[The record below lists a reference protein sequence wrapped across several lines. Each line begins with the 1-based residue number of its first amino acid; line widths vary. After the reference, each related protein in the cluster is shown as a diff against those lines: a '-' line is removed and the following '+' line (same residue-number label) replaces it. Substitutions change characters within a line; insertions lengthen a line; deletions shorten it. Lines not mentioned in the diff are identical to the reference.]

1 MRNVYRLTGTC
12 DKTGST
18 GNTLFFFY
26 KSFFQNS
33 SSFCLYSVY
42 RRSCR
47 FTVTLSQ
54 KQIVT
59 LSCHTGLMQLSNRN
73 RQQQLIQ
80 AAGMYRTNSDAAHTG
95 YTTVCVCFFRML
107 YRDRL
112 YRALCGALPTLHT
125 RLICR
130 RLQRN
135 SVIGLIRMVSRYLQL
150 TCRILFQMLPV
161 HRDVRLHTDAGWNAR
176 QQPRSR
182 HGTQSRFP
190 VHIPSSP
197 AEYPHRHDCH
207 SCIPE

>member
-1 MRNVYRLTGTC
+1 MHLNNACRTGLTAKTAAYTAHRINDCVTAMRNVYRLTGTC

-42 RRSCR
+42 RRSRR

-59 LSCHTGLMQLSNRN
+59 LSSHTGLMQLSNRN

-107 YRDRL
+107 YRDQL
-112 YRALCGALPTLHT
+112 MSKTQ
-125 RLICR
+125 LIKPI
-130 RLQRN
+130 N
-135 SVIGLIRMVSRYLQL
+135 
-150 TCRILFQMLPV
+150 
-161 HRDVRLHTDAGWNAR
+161 H
-176 QQPRSR
+176 
-182 HGTQSRFP
+182 
-190 VHIPSSP
+190 
-197 AEYPHRHDCH
+197 
-207 SCIPE
+207 

>member
-1 MRNVYRLTGTC
+1 MCIR
-12 DKTGST
+12 DI
-18 GNTLFFFY
+18 
-26 KSFFQNS
+26 
-33 SSFCLYSVY
+33 Y
-42 RRSCR
+42 RRSRR

-59 LSCHTGLMQLSNRN
+59 LSSHTGLMQLSNRN

-150 TCRILFQMLPV
+150 TCRILFQMLPY
-161 HRDVRLHTDAGWNAR
+161 LTGKY
-176 QQPRSR
+176 SKLL
-182 HGTQSRFP
+182 
-190 VHIPSSP
+190 
-197 AEYPHRHDCH
+197 
-207 SCIPE
+207 CIPVSYTHLDVYKRQFKDRWSNLLRIWLSIVMRSCCSCFPT